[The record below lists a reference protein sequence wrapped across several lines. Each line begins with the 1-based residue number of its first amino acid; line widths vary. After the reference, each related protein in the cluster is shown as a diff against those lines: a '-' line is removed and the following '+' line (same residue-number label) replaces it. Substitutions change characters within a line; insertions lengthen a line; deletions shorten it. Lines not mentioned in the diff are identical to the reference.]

1 MASQPYYYT
10 FQIMLR
16 LASLV
21 LILAASAQS
30 QTIRFATIAPDG
42 STWMKVLK
50 NFDREVQ
57 KRTDNKVEFKFFA
70 GGIKGDEKTVIKQM
84 RTGSV
89 DGAGFA
95 GLGMGEISGEVRVL
109 DLPFLLKTDEEV
121 DLLFEK
127 MFDQIAAEFDK
138 QGFVLLGFSEVG
150 FVHIFSKQKIDS
162 LEALRVSK
170 CWTWAEDPVAATA
183 LQKIGAN
190 PIPLTLA
197 DVFTS
202 LQTGVIDT
210 FYSPPLGAIAMQWFT
225 KVKYFQT
232 FPMTHST
239 GGLVMT
245 KSSFGRLSEEHQA
258 IVKKTALKHMK
269 RLVSM
274 TRSEN
279 AEALEELKKAGLE
292 FIPRPSDAE
301 MKDYER
307 IGEAI
312 REELQGKVFS
322 KEILDQV
329 LSALAEFRKG
339 A

>member
-1 MASQPYYYT
+1 
-10 FQIMLR
+10 MLR
-16 LASLV
+16 IASLL
-21 LILAASAQS
+21 LILAATATS
-30 QTIRFATIAPDG
+30 QTIRFATIAPEG

-57 KRTDNKVEFKFFA
+57 KRTGRKVKFKFFA
-70 GGIKGDEKTVIKQM
+70 GAIKGDEKTVIKQM
-84 RTGSV
+84 KTGSV

-95 GLGMGEISGEVRVL
+95 GLGMGEISGEARVL

-121 DLLFEK
+121 DHLFGK
-127 MFDQIAAEFDK
+127 MFNRIAAEFDK
-138 QGFVLLGFSEVG
+138 KGFVLLGFSEVG
-150 FVHIFSKQKIDS
+150 FVHIFSRQRIDS
-162 LEALRVSK
+162 LDALRKSK

-190 PIPLTLA
+190 PVPLTLA

-202 LQTGVIDT
+202 LQTGVINT

-232 FPMTHST
+232 YPMTHST

-245 KSSFGRLSEEHQA
+245 KSSFNRLSREHQA
-258 IVKKTALKHMK
+258 VLKKAAKKHMK

-274 TRSEN
+274 TRREN

-301 MKDYER
+301 LKEYEK
-307 IGEAI
+307 IGQAI
-312 REELQGKVFS
+312 RDELKGKVFS
-322 KEILDQV
+322 KEILNEV
-329 LSALAEFRKG
+329 LTALAQFRKG

>member
-1 MASQPYYYT
+1 
-10 FQIMLR
+10 
-16 LASLV
+16 
-21 LILAASAQS
+21 
-30 QTIRFATIAPDG
+30 
-42 STWMKVLK
+42 
-50 NFDREVQ
+50 
-57 KRTDNKVEFKFFA
+57 
-70 GGIKGDEKTVIKQM
+70 
-84 RTGSV
+84 
-89 DGAGFA
+89 
-95 GLGMGEISGEVRVL
+95 
-109 DLPFLLKTDEEV
+109 LPFLLKTDEEV

-150 FVHIFSKQKIDS
+150 FVHIFSKQKVDS
-162 LEALRVSK
+162 LEALRASK

>member
-1 MASQPYYYT
+1 MPR
-10 FQIMLR
+10 I
-16 LASLV
+16 ASLV
-21 LILAASAQS
+21 FILAASAHS
-30 QTIRFATIAPDG
+30 QTLRMATLAPEG
-42 STWMKVLK
+42 STWMKVLR

-57 KRTDNKVEFKFFA
+57 KRTDRKVKFKFFA
-70 GGIKGDEKTVIKQM
+70 GGMYGDEKTVIKQM
-84 RTGSV
+84 KAGKV
-89 DGAGFA
+89 AGAGFA

-109 DLPFLLKTDEEV
+109 DLPFLLKTNEEV
-121 DLLFEK
+121 DHLFEQ
-127 MFDQIAAEFDK
+127 MFDRIAMEFDK
-138 QGFVLLGFSEVG
+138 KGFVLLGFAEVG

-162 LEALRVSK
+162 LDALRSSK

-183 LQKIGAN
+183 LQKIGAS

-202 LQTGVIDT
+202 LQTGVINT
-210 FYSPPLGAIAMQWFT
+210 FYSPPLLAIAMQWFT
-225 KVKYFQT
+225 KVNYFQT

-245 KSSFGRLSEEHQA
+245 KSSFNRLSKEHQA
-258 IVKKTALKHMK
+258 VVKKAAQKHMK

-274 TRSEN
+274 TRREN

-301 MKDYER
+301 IREYEK
-307 IGEAI
+307 IGSAI
-312 REELQGKVFS
+312 RDELQGNVFS

-329 LSALAEFRKG
+329 LTALAEFRKG